1 MLYKSTF
8 GTGEDLVLLHGWGF
22 SGRIF
27 NNLIEEYSKKYKI
40 TIIDLPGHG
49 KSSQINDYQS
59 WYKEIIKI
67 LPSNSIIVG
76 WSLGG
81 LLAIKIA
88 TEIQLKKLVLIAAS
102 PKFIQDKD
110 WQFGIDKE
118 IFRNFAESLEKDP
131 IKTLKRFIS
140 LQSNSKDKLKKIKNT
155 IESNPPTLDGLKNG
169 LEILMNY
176 DLRKELSLIKS
187 NITVYLGEK
196 DTLIPKEIK
205 TWYESKGVSTFIL
218 KGGHAPFLNENF
230 YI

>member
-1 MLYKSTF
+1 LLYKEIYGQGNDVVF
-8 GTGEDLVLLHGWGF
+8 LHGWGF

-27 NNLIEEYSKKYKI
+27 DTLVEKYSKKYKI
-40 TIIDLPGHG
+40 TIVDLPGHG
-49 KSSQINDYQS
+49 KSSGLNDHQS
-59 WYKEIIKI
+59 WHKEIIKI
-67 LPSNSIIVG
+67 IHEYPIIVG
-76 WSLGG
+76 LSLGG

-88 TEIQLKKLVLIAAS
+88 TEIQLKKLVLIATS
-102 PKFIQDKD
+102 PKFIQDKE
-110 WQFGIDKE
+110 WQFGVDIE
-118 IFRNFAESLEKDP
+118 NFRNFSESLEKDS

-155 IESNPPTLDGLKNG
+155 IESNPPTLNGLKNG

-176 DLRKELSLIKS
+176 DLRKELPLIKS

-205 TWYESKGVSTFIL
+205 KWYESKGISTFIL
-218 KGGHAPFLNENF
+218 KGGHAPFLDENF